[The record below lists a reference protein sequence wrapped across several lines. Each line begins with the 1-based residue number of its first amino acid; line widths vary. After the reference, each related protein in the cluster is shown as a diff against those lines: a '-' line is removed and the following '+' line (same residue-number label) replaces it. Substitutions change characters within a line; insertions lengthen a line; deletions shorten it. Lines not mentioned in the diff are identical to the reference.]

1 MNLTLMQPPD
11 TPWAIDC
18 DDEMVEL
25 DEVLPIRYPLKP
37 GSTYLVVVNGI
48 ETTSFTPP
56 DPDLGHT
63 YIAESLIQRAEVVE
77 DKREPGHYQLR
88 VVSGRP
94 SGSCT
99 QYNGYEVVRPDSTSI
114 EARITHHQVT
124 DPEVMCT
131 KDFPIDETT
140 VPLGPDGKPGDE
152 DLISVNGK
160 PLSSFTSR

>member
-1 MNLTLMQPPD
+1 M
-11 TPWAIDC
+11 
-18 DDEMVEL
+18 
-25 DEVLPIRYPLKP
+25 R
-37 GSTYLVVVNGI
+37 VN
-48 ETTSFTPP
+48 E
-56 DPDLGHT
+56 
-63 YIAESLIQRAEVVE
+63 
-77 DKREPGHYQLR
+77 
-88 VVSGRP
+88 
-94 SGSCT
+94 
-99 QYNGYEVVRPDSTSI
+99 TSI